1 LNALAD
7 AMEAKGKKVMV
18 TVRKAPHGSI
28 YVQESIEVMF
38 IFATYDMDLSVVFLD
53 DGVLALQAG
62 QDTKDLGIKGFMAS
76 LGALVDWEV
85 TKVYVDRQS
94 LHDRNIPEEAI
105 ISIGKDEETDAPIRP
120 QVLDSNEI
128 AAMMAMQHSI
138 VSF

>member
-1 LNALAD
+1 MA
-7 AMEAKGKKVMV
+7 EKGKKVMV
-18 TVRKAPHGSI
+18 RVGKAPHGSI

-38 IFATYDMDLSVVFLD
+38 IFATYEMDLSVVFLD

-62 QDTKDLGIKGFMAS
+62 QDTKELGIKGFMAS

-94 LHDRNIPEEAI
+94 LKDRGIPEDAI
-105 ISIGKDEETDAPIRP
+105 IAIGKDDDSGAPIRP
-120 QVLDSNEI
+120 QVLDSAAI
-128 AAMMAMQHSI
+128 AAMMTEQHSI

>member
-1 LNALAD
+1 MAENR
-7 AMEAKGKKVMV
+7 KKVMV
-18 TVRKAPHGSI
+18 TVRKAPYGSI

-38 IFATYDMDLSVVFLD
+38 IFATYEMNLTVVFLD
-53 DGVLALQAG
+53 DGVLALHAG

-94 LHDRNIPEEAI
+94 LKDRGIAEDAI
-105 ISIGKDEETDAPIRP
+105 IAIGKDDDSGAPIRP
-120 QVLDSNEI
+120 QVLDAAEI
-128 AAMMAMQHSI
+128 AAMMQEQDSI

>member
-1 LNALAD
+1 MAV
-7 AMEAKGKKVMV
+7 KGKKVMV

-62 QDTKDLGIKGFMAS
+62 QNTKELGIKGFMAS

-85 TKVYVDRQS
+85 TKVYVDRKS
-94 LHDRNIPEEAI
+94 LKDRNIPEEAI
-105 ISIGKDEETDAPIRP
+105 IAIGKDEVTDVSIRP
-120 QVLDSNEI
+120 KVLDSAEI
-128 AAMMAMQHSI
+128 AAMMATQHSI

>member
-1 LNALAD
+1 MAAR
-7 AMEAKGKKVMV
+7 GKKVMV

-53 DGVLALQAG
+53 DGVLALKAG
-62 QDTKDLGIKGFMAS
+62 QNTKELGIKGFMAS

-85 TKVYVDRQS
+85 TNVYVDRQS
-94 LHDRNIPEEAI
+94 LKDRNIPEDGI
-105 ISIGKDEETDAPIRP
+105 IAIGKDEETDAPIRP
-120 QVLDSNEI
+120 KVLDSAEI
-128 AAMMAMQHSI
+128 AAMMAVQHSI

>member
-1 LNALAD
+1 MAAQ
-7 AMEAKGKKVMV
+7 GKKVMV

-62 QDTKDLGIKGFMAS
+62 QNTKELGIKGFMAS

-94 LHDRNIPEEAI
+94 LKDRNISEEAMI
-105 ISIGKDEETDAPIRP
+105 AIGKDEETDAPIRP
-120 QVLDSNEI
+120 RVLDSAEI
-128 AAMMAMQHSI
+128 AAMMATQHSI